1 MKISGFFMSVS
12 FFQAYYILKG
22 CVHVMNQYVKVS
34 VRAASGMIPLENV
47 PVHIEKT
54 GKIPEKR
61 DVLTDINGDTSVSGF
76 SYDDGD
82 EYIVKVQASGFG
94 NVSVFGI
101 KGDQDHILCVLAEPE
116 PSDISEYSE
125 EEQKW
130 KTDVYESS
138 EYKKL
143 PQTNEEITDLINT
156 VSLAFPSVPFFRK
169 DCTVAEDELKTALRC
184 FQKLSGLRES
194 GEADKKTLEKL
205 VWYSE
210 RIIML
215 KNDLYLLRRAS
226 LEKRKRIKNIQ
237 LYNAV
242 SAAAYF
248 FPGFRKK
255 TDGLTA
261 NEVYRTFSEYFHRN
275 ERDKYYYD
283 VFRRIVFSIENAFPD
298 HIFTGCGYRFRGTVY
313 RPGDENSDIIM
324 LQSYLK
330 YISYEVEDIGK
341 ISVNGQYDRATVNA
355 VRSFQKKYGLYPDG
369 RTDMF
374 TWNGI
379 ADLYNYF
386 HKPLAFYKIR

>member
-1 MKISGFFMSVS
+1 
-12 FFQAYYILKG
+12 
-22 CVHVMNQYVKVS
+22 MNQYVKVS
-34 VRAASGMIPLENV
+34 VRAANGMIPLENV
-47 PVHIEKT
+47 SVHIEKT
-54 GKIPEKR
+54 GKISEKR

-76 SYDDGD
+76 SYDNGD
-82 EYIVKVQASGFG
+82 EYIVKVQASGF
-94 NVSVFGI
+94 NSVSVCDI
-101 KGDQDHILCVLAEPE
+101 KGEQDSLLCIFAEPE
-116 PSDISEYSE
+116 PLDFSDCSD

-130 KTDVYESS
+130 KTDVYERS
-138 EYKKL
+138 ENKRL
-143 PQTNEEITDLINT
+143 PQTNEDITDLINT

-205 VWYSE
+205 VLYSE

-226 LEKRKRIKNIQ
+226 LEKRKRIKNTQ

-242 SAAAYF
+242 SAAACFY
-248 FPGFRKK
+248 PGFRKK
-255 TDGLTA
+255 TDGLAA
-261 NEVYRTFSEYFHRN
+261 NEVYRAFSEYFHRN

-283 VFRRIVFSIENAFPD
+283 VFRRIVFSIEKAFPD

-313 RPGDENSDIIM
+313 RPGDENADIIM
-324 LQSYLK
+324 LQTYLK
-330 YISYEVEDIGK
+330 YISYETDCIGK
-341 ISVNGQYDRATVNA
+341 ITVNGVYDEATANA

-369 RTDMF
+369 RADMF

-379 ADLYNYF
+379 VDLYNNF